1 MSKNQLSTCL
11 RRDLGYDQYTPITEK
26 EAYELAKTVVDLF
39 EEYRIY
45 YDVHRTEDE
54 KKKPQIS
61 FEKTDKGLCFR
72 IGVARQ
78 NIKTATIEPKEGGFP
93 DGRSILCW
101 D

>member
-54 KKKPQIS
+54 KKKTMIS
-61 FEKTDKGLCFR
+61 SNRLYYISLNMNIELLKDSEKEKEFVKKLKKG
-72 IGVARQ
+72 
-78 NIKTATIEPKEGGFP
+78 
-93 DGRSILCW
+93 
-101 D
+101 